1 MMKIRPLVLAALFML
16 MLPLSGAFAQE
27 AEDISAECTFK
38 SDSYARKWT
47 NLTNKNYDAYWQSGE
62 RKNPYLVIQSEKPMY
77 SLYLCFREMPESYV
91 LQRKEGK
98 EWVTFAEGDTRF
110 HHAFYELDGETEIRV
125 FSTQAK
131 KHRLVLNEIFMFGQG
146 EVPAWVQRWEDTEEK
161 ADIMLLV
168 AHPDDEL
175 IFFAGTIPTY
185 AVERDKR
192 VVIAYL
198 TYCDKTR
205 RSEAL
210 NGLWSMGVKNYP
222 VFGNFIDKYS
232 RSLKEAYQKAG
243 NNSTSTGKKKV
254 HEWVTELFR
263 KYQPDVVLTQDI
275 KGEYGHGQHR
285 MVADAC
291 IQCYDLAADPQQFP
305 KSYEKYGAWE
315 VKKLYVHLYGQEE
328 QRVYFTWDTP
338 LESQNGLTGM
348 EAAEAAFK
356 NHHLSQVELTFG
368 IGERRVPLS
377 VTEVGGYYDNTAF
390 GLYASR
396 VGEDVKK
403 NDFLE
408 NITTDISEEIIFE
421 LVR

>member
-1 MMKIRPLVLAALFML
+1 MKKRCILWSVLLVLFLLGVSSAA
-16 MLPLSGAFAQE
+16 AEEAQ
-27 AEDISAECTFK
+27 DISSQLTFK

-47 NLTNKNYDAYWQSGE
+47 NLTNKAYDTYWQSGE
-62 RKNPYLVIQSEKPMY
+62 RKNPYLVVQSDEPMY

-98 EWVTFAEGDTRF
+98 EWVTFAEGETRF
-110 HHAFYELDGETEIRV
+110 HHVFYELDGETEIRIY
-125 FSTQAK
+125 STQK
-131 KHRLVLNEIFMFGQG
+131 QKHRLVLNELYAFGHG
-146 EVPAWVQRWEDTEEK
+146 EVPGWVQRWEDTHEK
-161 ADIMLLV
+161 ADMMLVV

-185 AVERDKR
+185 AVEKEKR
-192 VVIAYL
+192 VVVAYL

-210 NGLWSMGVKNYP
+210 NGLWSMGVRNYP
-222 VFGNFIDKYS
+222 VFGPFIDKYS

-243 NNSTSTGKKKV
+243 SNSASTGKKKV
-254 HEWVTELFR
+254 HQWVTELFR

-291 IQCYDLAADPQQFP
+291 IQCYDMAADP
-305 KSYEKYGAWE
+305 EKYSASAEDYGTWE
-315 VKKLYVHLYGQEE
+315 VKKLYVHLYGGEE
-328 QRVYFTWDTP
+328 ERLYFPWDEP
-338 LESQNGLTGM
+338 LASQGGRTGL
-348 EAAEAAFK
+348 EAAEDAFEL
-356 NHHLSQVELTFG
+356 HISQSELTYG
-368 IGERRVPLS
+368 IGDRRVPLS

-396 VGEDVKK
+396 VGADVEK

-408 NITTDISEEIIFE
+408 NIVQEVEDEIFFE
-421 LVR
+421 IER